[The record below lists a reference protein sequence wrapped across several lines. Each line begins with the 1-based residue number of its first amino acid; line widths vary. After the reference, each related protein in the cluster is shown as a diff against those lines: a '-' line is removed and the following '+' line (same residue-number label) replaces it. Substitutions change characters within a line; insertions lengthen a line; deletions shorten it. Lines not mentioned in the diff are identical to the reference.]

1 VKTELLSLN
10 RDEIMVLT
18 DRVQN
23 GDCGT
28 DEKPLRPYD
37 LLLKLGSAYLES
49 VTLDGVKGPE
59 VPIAVSE
66 PEAWLLRSKVSSSDK
81 MATDPL
87 FGVRLLRKIY
97 EVLERYNDG
106 LDLPV
111 VEDVRE
117 ERDAQS
123 IKEALTRWR
132 ESQDGRT
139 SSNSS

>member
-1 VKTELLSLN
+1 VKTEFLSLN

-37 LLLKLGSAYLES
+37 LLLKLGSAYLEC

-59 VPIAVSE
+59 VPIAVTE

-97 EVLERYNDG
+97 EVLEQYDAG